1 MIRTQVRPEVE
12 THLPPARSS
21 QHRVRRQHRQPSP
34 RAGPVGHHALG
45 AAQEGIQGYQDKN
58 RRGIVCPLPL
68 CGCTVRTPP
77 SHAAITCGTDG
88 TGLQLPA
95 NRAAHTAL
103 MKTHLCSHRFTQGP
117 LARGLDHP
125 RWVYTLPNGDVLV
138 AESNKPPPA
147 EGAKNV
153 HSDGLR
159 GLAMGLVMK
168 RAGAG
173 TPSANRITLLRD
185 TDGDGVADVRTAFMQ
200 DLLSPFGMALMGTQ
214 LFIATADG
222 VVKVPYEA
230 GQTSITVAPV
240 RVTDLPA
247 GANHHWTKNIIA
259 SPDGRRLYAT
269 VGSNSNAG
277 DNGMAAEEGRAA
289 IWEVDVETGSKRL
302 FATGLRNPNGLGW
315 EPQSKVLWTV
325 VNERDE
331 LGNEL
336 VPDYLTS
343 VKDGA
348 FYGWPWSYW
357 GQHVDTR
364 VNPPNPDMVAKAI
377 APDFGLGS
385 HVAPLGLAFSDAR
398 MPGAYASGAFIGQHG
413 SWNRKEL
420 TGYNVVFVPFADGR
434 PSGPPQAFLT
444 GFLSKDGDAY
454 GRPVGVAL
462 DGKGALLVADDVGNV
477 VWRVVRS
484 ECRLRRC
491 SALRCGGSHDRH
503 GATADYPA
511 ACGAWPLCPPRDAS
525 QKPRSEIPQPGI
537 GTHVFCSHPQ
547 QRGRG
552 CLHGPHAIG
561 EPVRAVGRA
570 GWRGGHRPG
579 QLRAG
584 SADRGAGL
592 WLLRHLWCAGCA
604 DSGGRHPRHH
614 ARRPGPGCHRAPA
627 FGQPGRSAA
636 RPARA
641 AVWQCGRGRGAPQR
655 RAAHAPQRQAAGPA
669 RQPHAHHGPGQPVR
683 PAPGA
688 RPIGP
693 HARAV
698 RWRPAPGQRPGH
710 HLQHPQV
717 GGPEP
722 AGPGAGAPAQRHR
735 QRAAARLW
743 RWAAAHA
750 VPVFQRR
757 GGQQRRRGGGPGP
770 QLPGRG
776 RHLDAGRASALGP
789 APDLDGG
796 GRGESPVRTPPGVRE
811 QRWHQRRAAAR
822 RARRCHQHRCV
833 CPGRRL
839 ALAPLARHRRAAR
852 QPGAREGA

>member
-1 MIRTQVRPEVE
+1 
-12 THLPPARSS
+12 
-21 QHRVRRQHRQPSP
+21 
-34 RAGPVGHHALG
+34 
-45 AAQEGIQGYQDKN
+45 
-58 RRGIVCPLPL
+58 
-68 CGCTVRTPP
+68 
-77 SHAAITCGTDG
+77 
-88 TGLQLPA
+88 
-95 NRAAHTAL
+95 

-117 LARGLDHP
+117 LALALAGSMALALAQPATPGPGLGPNPQLPAPEKSGLVPTFNIAPAQGWPQGTQPQAPAGFKVTALARGLDHP

-200 DLLSPFGMALMGTQ
+200 NLLSPFGMALVGTQ

-222 VVKVPYEA
+222 VVKVPYET
-230 GQTSITVAPV
+230 GQTSVNTAPV

-259 SPDGRRLYAT
+259 SPDGRKLYAT
-269 VGSNSNAG
+269 VGSNSNVG

-315 EPQSKVLWTV
+315 EPQSKLLWTV

-434 PSGPPQAFLT
+434 PSGPPQPFLM

-484 ECRLRRC
+484 E
-491 SALRCGGSHDRH
+491 
-503 GATADYPA
+503 
-511 ACGAWPLCPPRDAS
+511 
-525 QKPRSEIPQPGI
+525 
-537 GTHVFCSHPQ
+537 
-547 QRGRG
+547 
-552 CLHGPHAIG
+552 
-561 EPVRAVGRA
+561 
-570 GWRGGHRPG
+570 
-579 QLRAG
+579 
-584 SADRGAGL
+584 
-592 WLLRHLWCAGCA
+592 
-604 DSGGRHPRHH
+604 
-614 ARRPGPGCHRAPA
+614 
-627 FGQPGRSAA
+627 
-636 RPARA
+636 
-641 AVWQCGRGRGAPQR
+641 
-655 RAAHAPQRQAAGPA
+655 
-669 RQPHAHHGPGQPVR
+669 
-683 PAPGA
+683 
-688 RPIGP
+688 
-693 HARAV
+693 
-698 RWRPAPGQRPGH
+698 
-710 HLQHPQV
+710 
-717 GGPEP
+717 
-722 AGPGAGAPAQRHR
+722 
-735 QRAAARLW
+735 
-743 RWAAAHA
+743 
-750 VPVFQRR
+750 
-757 GGQQRRRGGGPGP
+757 
-770 QLPGRG
+770 
-776 RHLDAGRASALGP
+776 
-789 APDLDGG
+789 
-796 GRGESPVRTPPGVRE
+796 
-811 QRWHQRRAAAR
+811 
-822 RARRCHQHRCV
+822 
-833 CPGRRL
+833 
-839 ALAPLARHRRAAR
+839 
-852 QPGAREGA
+852 